1 MIIHKKRRF
10 LAALLIASL
19 AVTHF
24 QAVNASTMSKA
35 KNAKEEA
42 ENNLNET
49 SRQIEAIE
57 KQQAALRGEINEKD
71 AELVNLLIN
80 IGILEDELEAKNIQL
95 EQVKTDLADAQETE
109 AEQYASMKK
118 RIQFMYEKGDTAMI
132 EALLGSSSMSD
143 FLNRVEYVS
152 DVYQY
157 DRELLTQYETTV
169 QQVSDLKVSV
179 ENEKSELEAMQEEY
193 AQQQASLET
202 VLAQKRSQMGD
213 YDNQLATAQAAA
225 EAYRQTIAVQNQII
239 QEEER
244 RLREEEERRQREAAE
259 AAARAQAQ
267 AQAQANQNNNG
278 TTNTA
283 GSSGGS
289 SGNSG
294 SNNSGN
300 GSSGSST
307 ANSGGSGNNSG
318 NSGETGGGANP
329 GYSTG
334 VSGSAVV
341 SYACQFVGN
350 PYVWGGTSLTNGADC
365 SGFVMS
371 VFAHFGISLPHSS
384 AAMQGCGQ
392 AVSYANAQPGDL
404 ICYSGHVGI
413 YMGGGSIVHAQST
426 AVGITTSSA
435 TYRTIVAVRRVL

>member
-49 SRQIEAIE
+49 SRQIEEIE

-80 IGILEDELEAKNIQL
+80 IGILEDELKAKNVQL

-300 GSSGSST
+300 GSSGSDD
-307 ANSGGSGNNSG
+307 NSGS
-318 NSGETGGGANP
+318 SGETGGGANP